1 MKRIYTFL
9 FICLC
14 LGFSKGAFSQKLIVW
29 LSNGQQAIYELGA
42 KPKTTFVGTD
52 LVLETQTTSISY
64 PLSQVLKY
72 SYDLTP
78 ASIEEL
84 RTDKVTVLSKDG
96 DDIIIDGLNHGDVVN
111 MYSVDGKLLAT
122 AKAVSNK
129 RMVISLTG
137 YPTGVYVFKFKGANY
152 KITKQ

>member
-1 MKRIYTFL
+1 MRKFYITL
-9 FICLC
+9 IVCLC
-14 LGFSKGAFSQKLIVW
+14 MGLFQYASAQKLIIW
-29 LSNGQQAIYELGA
+29 LSNGQQAIYALDK

-52 LVLETQTTSISY
+52 LVLETQSTSISY

-78 ASIEEL
+78 TSVEEL
-84 RTDKVTVLSKDG
+84 KTDKATVLSRKG
-96 DDIIIDGLNHGDVVN
+96 DNIVIDGLNYGDVVN
-111 MYSVDGKLLAT
+111 MYSVEGKLLST
-122 AKAVSNK
+122 VKASHDK

-137 YPTGVYVFKFKGANY
+137 YPTGVYIFKFNGANY